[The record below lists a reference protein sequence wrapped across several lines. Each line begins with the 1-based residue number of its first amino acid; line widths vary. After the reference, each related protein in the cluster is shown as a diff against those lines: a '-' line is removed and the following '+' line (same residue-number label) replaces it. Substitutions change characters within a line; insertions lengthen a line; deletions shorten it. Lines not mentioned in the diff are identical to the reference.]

1 MVDLFFEVRKFGELT
16 NIELYNL
23 LKLRSKVFVQEQQ
36 CAYLDLDDKDQK
48 SLHVLVYFQNHLV
61 AYARILPPG
70 ISYPDAVS
78 IGRVI
83 IEEAYRGKKWGY
95 PLIDFCVKLCFKKYD
110 YKKITIS
117 AQEHLKAYYEKCG
130 FLPEGQMYLEDNIPH
145 LKMSLKKEEDV

>member
-36 CAYLDLDDKDQK
+36 CAYLDMDDKDQK
-48 SLHVLVYFQNHLV
+48 SLHVLVYFQNKLV
-61 AYARILPPG
+61 AYARILPVDYA
-70 ISYPDAVS
+70 YPEAAS

-83 IEEAYRGKKWGY
+83 IEEEYRGKKWGY

-110 YKKITIS
+110 CKKITIS
-117 AQEHLKAYYEKCG
+117 AQEHLKAFYEKCG
-130 FLPEGQMYLEDNIPH
+130 FVAQGESYLEDNIPH
-145 LKMSLKKEEDV
+145 IKMNLIKADV

>member
-48 SLHVLVYFQNHLV
+48 SLHVLVYYQNHLV
-61 AYARILPPG
+61 AYARVLPVDYV
-70 ISYPDAVS
+70 YPEAAS

-83 IEEAYRGKKWGY
+83 VEEAYRGKKWGY
-95 PLIDFCVKLCFKKYD
+95 PLIEFCVKLCFKKYD
-110 YKKITIS
+110 CKKITIS
-117 AQEHLKAYYEKCG
+117 AQEHLKAFYEKCG
-130 FLPEGQMYLEDNIPH
+130 FIANGESYLEDNIPH
-145 LKMSLKKEEDV
+145 VKMNLIKADV